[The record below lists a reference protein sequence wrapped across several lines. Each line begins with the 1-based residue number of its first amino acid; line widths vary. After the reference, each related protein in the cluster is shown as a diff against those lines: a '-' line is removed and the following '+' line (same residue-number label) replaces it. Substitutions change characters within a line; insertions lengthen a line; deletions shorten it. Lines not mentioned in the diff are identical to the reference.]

1 MAQSGN
7 GQTEKGQARDTSAQ
21 GRSPL
26 GQPGTGEPV
35 IPAATSRRGLVQAV
49 VDGTAWSI
57 ALCVATLLRYDFSFD
72 AVDFGGFTFLLPAAV
87 AVQTLTGV
95 HLGLYTGRWRYGSFD
110 EVTSLVKAVAVT
122 SSVMAMFNAAWDPR
136 FVPLSVPFVGGV
148 IALVLMA
155 GVRYA
160 WRLACETRRRPSGE
174 GCHRMIVF
182 GAGEGAAQVI
192 PALLRDKTS
201 VYLPVALIDDDPSKR
216 NLRIMGVPVVGGRS
230 RLIEA
235 AKEAEA
241 DTLLIAMPSAGP
253 ELVTE
258 LSELGRV
265 AGLTVKVLPAV
276 NELFEGQVVD
286 VADIRDVTTADLLG
300 RHEIETDLDAIAGY
314 LRGRRVLVTGA
325 GGSIGSELCRQLYRF
340 APDRLI
346 MLDRD
351 ESALH
356 SVQLSIEGRALL
368 DSADLVLLDIRD
380 RRAMRDALERFRPNV
395 IFHAAALK
403 HLTLL
408 ERHPAEA
415 VKTNVW
421 ATVDLLELAVD
432 AGVERFVNISTD
444 KAADPCSVLGYSK
457 RITERLTSHYSV
469 ATGRA
474 YLSVRFGNVLGS
486 RGSVLTTF
494 HNQIER
500 GGPVTVTHPDV
511 TRYFMTVE
519 EAVQL
524 VIQAGAIGRPGEA
537 LVLDMGSPVSIAEV
551 ATLLAARS
559 ERKVAIEY
567 TGLRP
572 GEKLHEVLLAAGEAD
587 VRPVHP
593 LISHVPV
600 PPLHPETA
608 RSIDAQVDRVLL
620 IQDLHRLCRGD
631 GAEAS
636 GSSSAGQ
643 RRAADS

>member
-1 MAQSGN
+1 MDTGHGQSH
-7 GQTEKGQARDTSAQ
+7 A
-21 GRSPL
+21 
-26 GQPGTGEPV
+26 GQPRNKGLREPSEPSIWRV
-35 IPAATSRRGLVQAV
+35 LASRRGLFQDGIDCVIWAV
-49 VDGTAWSI
+49 
-57 ALCVATLLRYDFSFD
+57 ALCFATLLRYDF
-72 AVDFGGFTFLLPAAV
+72 AVTRVEFSGLATLVPV
-87 AVQTLTGV
+87 VMVVQTVAGV
-95 HLGLYTGRWRYGSFD
+95 RFGIYTGRWRFGSFE
-110 EVTSLVKAVAVT
+110 EVISLVKAVSVT
-122 SSVMAMFNAAWDPR
+122 SLVLAAFNPLWEPR
-136 FVPLSVPFVGGV
+136 LVPLSVPFVAGAF
-148 IALVLMA
+148 ALVLMS
-155 GVRYA
+155 GLRYA
-160 WRLACETRRRPSGE
+160 WRLAVESRRRPSGD

-192 PALLRDKTS
+192 PQLLRSPDS
-201 VYLPVALIDDDPSKR
+201 IYLPVALIDDDPAKR
-216 NLRIMGVPVVGGRS
+216 NLRIMGVPVVGGS
-230 RLIEA
+230 AHLVEA
-235 AKEAEA
+235 AVAADA

-265 AGLTVKVLPAV
+265 AGLTVKVLPALH
-276 NELFEGQVVD
+276 ELFHGQVD

-300 RHEIETDLDAIAGY
+300 RHEIETDVDAIAGY

-340 APDRLI
+340 APAQLI

-356 SVQLSIEGRALL
+356 AVQLSIEGRALL
-368 DSADLVLLDIRD
+368 DSPDLVLLDLRD
-380 RRAMRDALERFRPNV
+380 RRAVGEALERIRPQV
-395 IFHAAALK
+395 VFHAAALK

-408 ERHPAEA
+408 ERNPAEA

-421 ATVDLLELAVD
+421 ATIDLLELAAH

-457 RITERLTSHYSV
+457 RITERLTSHFSV

-494 HNQIER
+494 NDQVER
-500 GGPVTVTHPDV
+500 GGPVTVTHPNV

-551 ATLLAARS
+551 ARLVAARS
-559 ERKVAIEY
+559 ERPVTIEF

-572 GEKLHEVLLAAGEAD
+572 GEKLHEVLLAADEVD
-587 VRPVHP
+587 VRPAHP
-593 LISHVPV
+593 MISHVPV
-600 PPLHPETA
+600 PPLEPATA
-608 RSIDAQVDRVLL
+608 RAIDPHIDRRLL
-620 IQDLHRLCRGD
+620 VQDLSYLCR
-631 GAEAS
+631 AEIDVSSTSS
-636 GSSSAGQ
+636 GEHQ
-643 RRAADS
+643 RTPDS